1 MVCQRCI
8 MTVESILQ
16 KLKIPFQIVSLG
28 EVELVNRL
36 DDSKRH
42 ELETELKKF
51 GFELIEARL
60 NKIVEKIKKI
70 VLNYL
75 ANDDYHQLKLSSFIT
90 RSIHYE
96 YSYLSNLFSSIEG
109 ITIEQYFIIQRI
121 EKVKELLV
129 YQELTLADIA
139 YQTGFSSTAH
149 LSAQFKKITGLTPSH
164 FKKIGAARRNAIDH
178 I

>member
-109 ITIEQYFIIQRI
+109 INI
-121 EKVKELLV
+121 
-129 YQELTLADIA
+129 
-139 YQTGFSSTAH
+139 
-149 LSAQFKKITGLTPSH
+149 
-164 FKKIGAARRNAIDH
+164 
-178 I
+178 